1 MANLKNV
8 IYLSN
13 EDYETLV
20 STGTITIDGETL
32 TYDENN
38 VYITPDKLASST
50 EDGLMSSSDKVKL
63 DTITGVTT
71 SVASG
76 SSDLV
81 TSGAVY
87 TAINNLPAPMIYK
100 GTLGTGG
107 TITALPTASSSN
119 EGFTYKVITDGT
131 YASQSAKVGDVFI
144 SNGSAWTLVPAGD
157 DVEDTWRQINVNGT
171 QLLGT
176 GISTGA
182 VNFKN
187 GSNVTITGSGNDITI
202 SASQPTVN
210 NGTLTIQKNGTN
222 VQTFTANQSSN
233 VTANISVPTKTSE
246 LTNDSGYVKSSG
258 VTSVTTSGTGI
269 SGGTITSTGT
279 ITLDSSSAGNA
290 AANKV
295 VIRNA
300 AGSIQT
306 EKLAVSSGTTTK
318 SILQYNLNESIDET
332 ILKSTTNTY
341 TLAGIVAPDT
351 APKEATLFLKVP
363 NSGSSSNE
371 SYFMDISVMN
381 YQNPDEEPE
390 ESIYIQSKDASV
402 KPNFNIGYTD
412 ETQTR
417 HKKFIVT
424 HDALPIMLKSTG
436 IWIKNTNDKSVHGWA
451 DRTELSLAELQQIK
465 NISSKVDSMSDNST
479 PHLYA
484 YGKYEGSA
492 INHLDIATTYTEFTN
507 TNNYGRI
514 PNIAALKE
522 AVVRLEPDGASQN
535 YDKGVYQLYGHMPL
549 STAQSHRYAMEYCFN
564 ISNTPNATYIPQYN
578 EAGRLQ
584 SNEPYF
590 SSDVATKNYTDTT
603 IETTINSKFR
613 GSIAPEYS
621 SSSTYAIGDKVMH
634 NGQLYTC
641 AKAITRAEAWNV
653 GYWAASK
660 VSSSFVD
667 LDTTQTISGV
677 KTFSTQQ
684 KFTVANGTSPFTVT
698 SSTKVD
704 NLNADKLDGNDSSY
718 YLNYNNLTNKPT
730 IPTVNNGTLTIQK
743 NGTNIQTFTAN
754 QSSNVTANISVPTK
768 VTDLID
774 ASNYLN
780 ISAIAQAKSGNLTL
794 TGNTYIGD
802 GTTSSRAV
810 GDAPYQTK
818 FLDFDRRT
826 GVLKHLNVFS
836 GVGDYFYNADRKRTF
851 IIRSTFKGNGL
862 DSDTYKADFYTWGVD
877 DMGSSITYLFDW
889 DLNYGWCVLPSK
901 VSTSTPAIIEIK
913 CGSRISY
920 TDVLRLALT
929 GHNGYD
935 RSNNYSGTLTDYTI
949 EVCTDYTNDTWV
961 TVVDRS
967 NVVDKIGLCPQYS
980 LQTGNYTACFGIRLT
995 ITGCSVTGNGNP
1007 YIKITSMQLR
1017 DHRPG
1022 FTIPSSVGALSERGG
1037 NIYGDIILD
1046 ARGSEQ
1052 TVKPAINDTGYLGGS
1067 SNKWHALY
1075 TTNVYADSV
1084 TTNGINSTDNIISL
1098 NVTSSTGLIRVA
1110 DFSEDSTGE
1119 TQIVAY
1125 GHLAAFGDNDS
1136 SNPLKP
1142 TDQTSF
1148 SDLDAYYFNTGITL
1162 YNSDDETTYK
1172 LSFPGK
1178 SGVLAT
1184 ISDVTTI
1191 SGAEAIN
1198 NKIAAL
1204 EEKVATLETVV
1215 FGGNYTVTLTINAV
1229 TDSSYQQSGYYD
1241 ITFNLKD
1248 GTTSSVTLYV
1258 PLPHQASNS
1267 VTKNNVQSFLVTPHL
1282 NDFGYPS
1289 SSNMTGRVYYSGTII
1304 DTPYTILG
1312 QAAETRKFIPLEDVS
1327 VEITWEV

>member
-20 STGTITIDGETL
+20 STGTVTINGETL

-38 VYITPDKLASST
+38 VYVTPDKLASST

-233 VTANISVPTKTSE
+233 VTANITVPTKTSE

-332 ILKSTTNTY
+332 IIKSTTNTY

-390 ESIYIQSKDASV
+390 ESIYIQSKNASV

-492 INHLDIATTYTEFTN
+492 INHLDIATNYTEFTN

-684 KFTVANGTSPFTVT
+684 KFTVANGTSPFTVA

-718 YLNYNNLTNKPT
+718 FQKALPTTTTAGKVLKSTSTAGTVEWADDLNSDTKNTAGSTDKASKLFLIGAESQAENQQTYSNSKVYIQNNKVYSNNEVVVTSSNLNDYLPRSGGMSNPLTAPVYISHNDISFIGTAGAFGLRAAAQSGQSVPHLGQINLSKNFGGDGNQYGIQMSAVDITNNRFNAWRVDQDGVNYNQYNMATNETTKILTLDT
-730 IPTVNNGTLTIQK
+730 T
-743 NGTNIQTFTAN
+743 
-754 QSSNVTANISVPTK
+754 
-768 VTDLID
+768 
-774 ASNYLN
+774 
-780 ISAIAQAKSGNLTL
+780 GNLT
-794 TGNTYIGD
+794 
-802 GTTSSRAV
+802 
-810 GDAPYQTK
+810 
-818 FLDFDRRT
+818 
-826 GVLKHLNVFS
+826 
-836 GVGDYFYNADRKRTF
+836 
-851 IIRSTFKGNGL
+851 
-862 DSDTYKADFYTWGVD
+862 
-877 DMGSSITYLFDW
+877 
-889 DLNYGWCVLPSK
+889 
-901 VSTSTPAIIEIK
+901 
-913 CGSRISY
+913 
-920 TDVLRLALT
+920 
-929 GHNGYD
+929 
-935 RSNNYSGTLTDYTI
+935 
-949 EVCTDYTNDTWV
+949 TN
-961 TVVDRS
+961 
-967 NVVDKIGLCPQYS
+967 
-980 LQTGNYTACFGIRLT
+980 
-995 ITGCSVTGNGNP
+995 
-1007 YIKITSMQLR
+1007 
-1017 DHRPG
+1017 
-1022 FTIPSSVGALSERGG
+1022 
-1037 NIYGDIILD
+1037 
-1046 ARGSEQ
+1046 
-1052 TVKPAINDTGYLGGS
+1052 
-1067 SNKWHALY
+1067 
-1075 TTNVYADSV
+1075 SV
-1084 TTNGINSTDNIISL
+1084 TTNGINSTGNNISL
-1098 NVTSSTGLIRVA
+1098 NVASSAGSKFEAARFTTDPNGGT
-1110 DFSEDSTGE
+1110 E
-1119 TQIVAY
+1119 IVAS

-1148 SDLDAYYFNTGITL
+1148 GDLDAYYFNTGITL

-1289 SSNMTGRVYYSGTII
+1289 SSNMTGRVYYSETII